1 MCLSIRHQGCKMLV
15 SVQLKDV
22 GYFSCQHLIFS
33 VQEIYY
39 VWGMLIH
46 EVNLQHYIIFYERF

>member
-1 MCLSIRHQGCKMLV
+1 MLV